1 MIAQQIKPFDPF
13 IKRLPP
19 CLREPS
25 PVLLCGCSGGWQRC
39 KRLSDFAQRK
49 TDRLGCPDDGD
60 PDDGARDRFYLSK
73 GHGPQAFYAV
83 LAATGFIDP
92 ATLDDFATTTSTLG
106 HHPDRTLIRGVEIGS
121 GSLGHG
127 LPLAIGAYRA
137 IAAKGLDTPRFFVL
151 VGDAELDEGSNMEA
165 IQVAGRIGMDRLTV
179 IVIDNDSSTY
189 GWSHDIGAR
198 FEVEGWVTSE
208 VNGRDVDALVRVL
221 DETHDRP
228 HVVVPYT
235 ERKFS

>member
-1 MIAQQIKPFDPF
+1 MTTTTTDITHVH
-13 IKRLPP
+13 RLLSRLTGDEKHSASAHSTLHVLWALYSQV
-19 CLREPS
+19 LRINP
-25 PVLLCGCSGGWQRC
+25 
-39 KRLSDFAQRK
+39 AY
-49 TDRLGCPDDGD
+49 PDDK
-60 PDDGARDRFYLSK
+60 ARDRFYLSK

-92 ATLDDFATTTSTLG
+92 ATLDDFATPTSTLG

-137 IAAKGLDTPRFFVL
+137 IEAKGLDTPRFFVL

-189 GWSHDIGAR
+189 GWSHHIGAR
-198 FEVEGWVTSE
+198 FGVEGWVMSE

-228 HVVVPYT
+228 HVVVAHT
-235 ERKFS
+235 AKKFS